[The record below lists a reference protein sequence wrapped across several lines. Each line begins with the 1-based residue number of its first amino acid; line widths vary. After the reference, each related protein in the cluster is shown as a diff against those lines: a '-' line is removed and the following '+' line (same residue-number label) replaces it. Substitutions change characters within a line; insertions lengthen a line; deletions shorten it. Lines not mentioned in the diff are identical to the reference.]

1 MYRAWEPW
9 QSMEP
14 KVWNMTCVFIGGP
27 GTGVPIVGIRMQEGV
42 GVCVYTDTSLVLMFT
57 DPSLC
62 VHFGGSLW
70 LCMCQLSTSVQVCV
84 PHLAS
89 VVGV

>member
-1 MYRAWEPW
+1 MC
-9 QSMEP
+9 SS
-14 KVWNMTCVFIGGP
+14 GGQVLVSP
-27 GTGVPIVGIRMQEGV
+27 LWTIHMQEGV

-70 LCMCQLSTSVQVCV
+70 LCVWQLSTCVQVCV
-84 PHLAS
+84 PRLAS
-89 VVGV
+89 VVVV

>member
-1 MYRAWEPW
+1 MC
-9 QSMEP
+9 SL
-14 KVWNMTCVFIGGP
+14 GGQVLGSP
-27 GTGVPIVGIRMQEGV
+27 LWAIRMQEGV

-70 LCMCQLSTSVQVCV
+70 LCMCQPSTSVQVCV